1 MNYPEERQLFTI
13 REFSRACGVSRTSL
27 IRMEECGF
35 LTPYRIDPDTGY
47 RYYDAHNAA
56 EVGQFQLLQ
65 TLGLSRGEIAD
76 YYFQKK
82 DTGELLQKQREKFSR
97 MQRIIEELELRS
109 DSSRQLMFSFLD
121 LPEIVCFYRTA
132 DIGSP
137 LEGERLFYTTHEQ
150 CIRDGYR
157 LHGTEPMFGL
167 SDDDFRL
174 MESSNL
180 GLTKTSACIPIIYTG
195 DRDPDEDPNLI
206 TFPAVHAFSA
216 LAHGDYSIIAEL
228 CAQFWREIEAR
239 KLLPAGPARFIGL
252 VAPYTGRHIEQK
264 QFCYRLIVPVES
276 DKPVR

>member
-13 REFSRACGVSRTSL
+13 KEFSRACGVSRTSL

-35 LTPYRIDPDTGY
+35 LTPYRTDPDTGY

-65 TLGLSRGEIAD
+65 TLGLPRGEIAD

-82 DTGELLQKQREKFSR
+82 DAGEFLQKQREKLTR

-109 DSSRQLMFSFLD
+109 DSSRQFMFSFID
-121 LPEIVCFYRTA
+121 LPETVCFCRTA
-132 DIGSP
+132 DIASP
-137 LEGERLFYTTHEQ
+137 LESELFFYTTHEE
-150 CIRDGYR
+150 CIREGYH
-157 LHGTEPMFGL
+157 LQGTEPMFGL
-167 SDDDFRL
+167 SEDYFRFR
-174 MESSNL
+174 EDSTH
-180 GLTKTSACIPIIYTG
+180 GHTKTSARIPIVYTG
-195 DRDPDEDPNLI
+195 GGDPDEDPNLI

-216 LAHGDYSIIAEL
+216 LAHGDYSIITEL
-228 CAQFWREIEAR
+228 CTQFWQEIEAR
-239 KLLPAGPARFIGL
+239 KIQPAGPARFIGL

-276 DKPVR
+276 DKLVR